1 MAFDTEAT
9 LGIVPDRNREP
20 RTQRWRPAGVELLL
34 ALQNAHDNLGRWP
47 KSPSER
53 SPPLLSS
60 ELVLAV
66 RFNCYSGD
74 LDRGPYASLIQTQ
87 VQNHTPWSG

>member
-1 MAFDTEAT
+1 
-9 LGIVPDRNREP
+9 
-20 RTQRWRPAGVELLL
+20 VELLL

-60 ELVLAV
+60 WWFMSELVLAV
-66 RFNCYSGD
+66 RFNRYSGD